1 MAAKSTSPA
10 SRSQLSGTGVRRQ
23 AALENVVC
31 ALSSPS
37 QNIARPSI
45 SRGSAARTSGFARL
59 RIGIW
64 YNLQLANMA
73 ATPAHRV
80 STGERINVH
89 EAPGRLQRELGS
101 RGIRLTRQRRVLLQ
115 VMETARRHLDAGEI
129 LDRAQKI
136 DSNITRVTVYRT
148 IDLLKRHGLID
159 ELDLLHLRGD
169 RHFYESHG
177 PRDHIHVACLR
188 CGKVREVES
197 ELYEELKQQIAR
209 DCSIDITVSRT
220 EIGGVC
226 TECRKQEKQRAT
238 S

>member
-1 MAAKSTSPA
+1 M
-10 SRSQLSGTGVRRQ
+10 
-23 AALENVVC
+23 
-31 ALSSPS
+31 SS
-37 QNIARPSI
+37 
-45 SRGSAARTSGFARL
+45 
-59 RIGIW
+59 
-64 YNLQLANMA
+64 
-73 ATPAHRV
+73 TPAHRV

-89 EAPGRLQRELGS
+89 EAPGRLQRELGE

-136 DSNITRVTVYRT
+136 DPNITRVTVYRT

-197 ELYEELKQQIAR
+197 PLYEDLKKQIAR
-209 DCSIDITVSRT
+209 DCNIEITVSRT
-220 EIGGVC
+220 EIGGIC
-226 TECRKQEKQRAT
+226 IECQSHQKPRVV